1 MELPQAAPFEG
12 LGLPAELGIILV
24 LVLVNGIFAG
34 AELAILTLRK
44 TQLERLLGT
53 APRRARPVA
62 ALRSQPERFLATV
75 QVGITVVGATAAA
88 FGGSTMTARLAEL
101 IARVPALAPMAED
114 VALAVV
120 VALVSYLSLVLGE
133 LVPKSIALR
142 HPEGYALLAGRPLLV
157 LSSLARPLIWI
168 LTRSSNVF
176 LRPFGDR
183 ATFSESR
190 LSPDELRQLVEEA
203 ARSGELDERSGEIAS
218 RALELGGLTAADLM
232 VPRNRIDAIPR
243 DAPAEKI
250 KQLLLESG
258 HSRMPV
264 YEGAID
270 NVVGYVTAKDILA
283 LDWERQLIVLDDI
296 LRPPVFF
303 LHSAEAPRVLRELQ
317 ARKSGLAFV
326 VDEHGELLGL
336 LTMEDVIEELV
347 GEIVTEDETRE
358 EMLVREEGG
367 AARVRGDALVREVN
381 RKLPASLP
389 EDDRWSTVA
398 GLCIGLA
405 GRIPQKGACLK
416 TDAGWQIEV
425 LDASPRRVRLVRIAR
440 EDDAGSGQAV
450 RDPDEAAARPRSR
463 QKA

>member
-1 MELPQAAPFEG
+1 
-12 LGLPAELGIILV
+12 
-24 LVLVNGIFAG
+24 
-34 AELAILTLRK
+34 
-44 TQLERLLGT
+44 
-53 APRRARPVA
+53 
-62 ALRSQPERFLATV
+62 
-75 QVGITVVGATAAA
+75 
-88 FGGSTMTARLAEL
+88 
-101 IARVPALAPMAED
+101 MAED
-114 VALAVV
+114 LALAAV

-157 LSSLARPLIWI
+157 LSALVRPLIWI
-168 LTRSSNVF
+168 LTRSSNVV

-183 ATFSESR
+183 ATFIESR

-203 ARSGELDERSGEIAS
+203 GRSGDLDERSSEIAS

-232 VPRNRIDAIPR
+232 IPRNRIDAIPR
-243 DAPAEKI
+243 DAPPDKI

-264 YEGAID
+264 WEGAVE

-296 LRPPVFF
+296 LRPPLF
-303 LHSAEAPRVLRELQ
+303 LLHNLGAPRVLRELQ
-317 ARKSGLAFV
+317 ARQSGLAFV

-347 GEIVTEDETRE
+347 GEIVTENETRE
-358 EMLVREEGG
+358 EILVREANG
-367 AARVRGDALVREVN
+367 AAQVRGDALIREVN
-381 RKLPASLP
+381 RRLPASLP

-405 GRIPQKGACLK
+405 GRIPQQGARLE
-416 TDAGWQIEV
+416 THTGWRIEV
-425 LDASPRRVRLVRIAR
+425 LDASPRRVRLVRIAPS
-440 EDDAGSGQAV
+440 EV
-450 RDPDEAAARPRSR
+450 
-463 QKA
+463 